1 MDSQDQIVT
10 HLTGS
15 KTIAVVGLSPRP
27 ERPSHYVAK
36 YLQDQGYR
44 VIPVNPQLD
53 NVLGEKCY
61 PDLKSIPEPVD
72 MVDVFRKS
80 SLVGPIVDDA
90 IEIGAKYVWMQDG
103 VVDEEAAERAE
114 SAGLGVIMDNCTL
127 REHRRRF
134 GGRNESSGTI
144 SDEV

>member
-10 HLTGS
+10 QLTDS
-15 KTIAVVGLSPRP
+15 KTIAVVGLSPRQ
-27 ERPSHYVAK
+27 ERPSLYVAK
-36 YLQDQGYR
+36 YLQEQGYR

-53 NVLGEKCY
+53 TVLGEKCY

-72 MVDVFRKS
+72 MVDVFRRS

-90 IEIGAKYVWMQDG
+90 IEIGAKYVWLQDG

-114 SAGLGVIMDNCTL
+114 SAGLGVIMDN
-127 REHRRRF
+127 
-134 GGRNESSGTI
+134 
-144 SDEV
+144 

>member
-1 MDSQDQIVT
+1 MDIEHQIIKQ
-10 HLTGS
+10 LTDS

-36 YLQDQGYR
+36 YLQEQGYR

-72 MVDVFRKS
+72 MVDVFRRS
-80 SLVGPIVDDA
+80 ELVGPIVDEA
-90 IEIGAKYVWMQDG
+90 IEIGAKFIWMQDD
-103 VVDEEAAERAE
+103 VVDEEAAKRAE
-114 SAGLGVIMDNCTL
+114 SAGLGVVMN
-127 REHRRRF
+127 
-134 GGRNESSGTI
+134 N
-144 SDEV
+144 

>member
-1 MDSQDQIVT
+1 MDD
-10 HLTGS
+10 
-15 KTIAVVGLSPRP
+15 
-27 ERPSHYVAK
+27 
-36 YLQDQGYR
+36 
-44 VIPVNPQLD
+44 
-53 NVLGEKCY
+53 VLGEKCY

-114 SAGLGVIMDNCTL
+114 SAGLGVIMDN
-127 REHRRRF
+127 
-134 GGRNESSGTI
+134 
-144 SDEV
+144 